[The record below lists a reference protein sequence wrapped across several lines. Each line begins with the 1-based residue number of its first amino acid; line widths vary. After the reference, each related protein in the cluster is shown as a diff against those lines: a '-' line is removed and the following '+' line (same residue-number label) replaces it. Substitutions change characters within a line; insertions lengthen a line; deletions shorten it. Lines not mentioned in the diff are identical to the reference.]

1 MNMNKALFATMARTY
16 FKDFIRDRKLAL
28 LEHDEKERRILV
40 SINFGDDQM
49 GKIIGK
55 AWLTGEFYM
64 EFKKAFGVSI
74 DGSQE
79 KE

>member
-1 MNMNKALFATMARTY
+1 MNMNKALFSTLAKGY
-16 FKDFIRDRKLAL
+16 FKDFIRDKKISV
-28 LEHDEKERRILV
+28 LEHDEKERKILV
-40 SINFGDDQM
+40 AVDFGDVNM

-64 EFKKAFGVSI
+64 EFKKAFGVSSN
-74 DGSQE
+74 GSQE